1 MPDIYLTRAGF
12 IKVQQELKALQEEIR
27 ECNRKIGHTVSLDN
41 DLRENP
47 EFMALRTKAEYEL
60 PAKITALSNI
70 FNNHTLVETT
80 EHILT
85 NECEFIGVGNAVTL
99 EDTYGN
105 ERLIHILGFGESNPE
120 HAIVSFD
127 TPLAK
132 ALLDR
137 EIGDEISL
145 PYQGKTV
152 TYEVVNITRT
162 PYLK

>member
-1 MPDIYLTRAGF
+1 MSDMYLTRAGLLR
-12 IKVQQELKALQEEIR
+12 VQQELKALQDEIR

-60 PAKITALSNI
+60 PARITALSNI
-70 FNNHTLVETT
+70 LNNHALVETT
-80 EHILT
+80 EHILS

-99 EDTYGN
+99 EDDDGN
-105 ERLIHILGFGESNPE
+105 ARLIHILGFGESNPE
-120 HAIVSFD
+120 HSIVSFD

-145 PYQGKTV
+145 PYQGKSV
-152 TYEVVNITRT
+152 NYKVVNITRT